1 MSNKTYRFGILGC
14 GMIANVH
21 ADAISKID
29 DATLVG
35 VCDNSPSAAER
46 FAEQHGTH
54 AYESY
59 EKMLADPDVDVV
71 CICTP
76 SGFHAQNAMDA
87 LQHGKHVVLEKPM
100 ALTSESAQALVD
112 ASKASNKLLTVI
124 SQLRFSE
131 DIRRVKRLIEEG
143 AFGKLSL
150 CNLSMKYYR
159 TPEYYS
165 SCPWKGTLA
174 FDGGGALMNQGIHG
188 IDLMMYMLGDV
199 KSVQGRIKTVSHKI
213 ETEDTAV
220 ALLEF
225 ENGAI
230 GTLEGSTC
238 AYPGFERRIAIHG
251 DRGYVLIREN
261 KIEALMCNGQ
271 AVDVEDADK
280 ALGNFNTSSNPAGMS
295 SDAHRKQIENLL
307 AAIEGKEPLFVDAT
321 EGYRAVHL
329 INRIY
334 QSSKELTGEKT
345 V

>member
-1 MSNKTYRFGILGC
+1 MSNTTYRFGILGC
-14 GMIANVH
+14 GMIANIH
-21 ADAISKID
+21 ADAISKMEN
-29 DATLVG
+29 AKLVG

-46 FAEQHGTH
+46 FAAQHGTR

-59 EKMLADPDVDVV
+59 EEMLADPSVDVV

-87 LQHGKHVVLEKPM
+87 LKHGKHVALEKPM
-100 ALTSESAQALVD
+100 ALTSESAQALVE
-112 ASKASNKLLTVI
+112 ASKASKRLLTVI

-131 DIRRVKRLIEEG
+131 DIRRVKRLIEED

-150 CNLSMKYYR
+150 CHLSMKYYR

-188 IDLMMYMLGDV
+188 IDLMLYMMGSV
-199 KSVQGRIKTVSHKI
+199 KSVQGHVKTISHRI
-213 ETEDTAV
+213 EAEDTAV

-225 ENGAI
+225 ENGAL

-251 DRGYVLIREN
+251 DRGYALIKEN

-280 ALGNFNTSSNPAGMS
+280 ALGSFNTSSNPAGMS
-295 SDAHRKQIENLL
+295 SDAHRKQLENLIS
-307 AAIEGKEPLFVDAT
+307 AIEGKESVFVDAM
-321 EGYRAVHL
+321 EGYRAVCL
-329 INRIY
+329 IEKIY
-334 QSSKELTGEKT
+334 QASAKAQES
-345 V
+345 